1 MTLRQAQGPDRAQGP
16 RQAQGPDRAQEPDS
30 TLSKSQQA
38 YHWIKE
44 RIARQEFTPGYRLVL
59 GTIAGELD
67 MSVVPVREAI
77 RQLEAEGL
85 VMFERNVGARVSMV
99 DDSQYRHSM
108 QALSIL
114 EGTAT
119 ALAARRLTADDL
131 RRARQVNE
139 LMVETLTHFDPR
151 AFTALNQ
158 EFHATLF
165 GRCANPRLLELVE
178 AEWARLGHLRD
189 STFSFVPGRAA
200 ESVNEH
206 ENIVQLIENGAPLG
220 EIEKAAR
227 RHRSATL
234 DAYMIHEHPDES
246 LGLPAF

>member
-1 MTLRQAQGPDRAQGP
+1 MSPTEAALRQAQDP
-16 RQAQGPDRAQEPDS
+16 E
-30 TLSKSQQA
+30 LSKSQQA
-38 YHWIKE
+38 YRWIKE
-44 RIARQEFTPGYRLVL
+44 RIAGQEFTPGYRLVL

-85 VMFERNVGARVSMV
+85 VTFERNVGARVSMV
-99 DDSQYRHSM
+99 DDSQYRYSM

-119 ALAARRLTADDL
+119 ALAARRLTADDI
-131 RRARQVNE
+131 RRARRINE
-139 LMVETLTHFDPR
+139 LMVETLEHFDPR

-158 EFHATLF
+158 EFHAALYEK
-165 GRCANPRLLELVE
+165 CANPRMLDLVR

-189 STFSFVPGRAA
+189 STFSFVPGRAQ
-200 ESVNEH
+200 ESVREH
-206 ENIVQLIENGAPLG
+206 ENILQLIENGAPLG
-220 EIEKAAR
+220 EIEKVAR

-234 DAYMIHEHPDES
+234 DAYMIHEHPDEA

>member
-1 MTLRQAQGPDRAQGP
+1 MMALPQAQGPHRQAQGPGT
-16 RQAQGPDRAQEPDS
+16 EP
-30 TLSKSQQA
+30 TKSKSQQA
-38 YHWIKE
+38 YQWIKQ
-44 RIARQEFTPGYRLVL
+44 RIASQEFTPGYRLVL
-59 GTIAGELD
+59 GSIAGELD

-99 DDSQYRHSM
+99 DDTAYRFSM
-108 QALSIL
+108 QALSLL
-114 EGTAT
+114 EGAAT
-119 ALAARRLTADDL
+119 ALSARALTPDDV

-139 LMVETLTHFDPR
+139 LMVETLEHFDPR

-158 EFHATLF
+158 EFHAILF
-165 GRCANPRLLELVE
+165 EKCANPRMLELVQ

-200 ESVNEH
+200 ESVREH
-206 ENIVQLIENGAPLG
+206 ENILVLIENGAPLA
-220 EIEKAAR
+220 EIEKVSR

-234 DAYMIHEHPDES
+234 DAYMIHEHPDQV

>member
-1 MTLRQAQGPDRAQGP
+1 MTLRQVQGP
-16 RQAQGPDRAQEPDS
+16 ES
-30 TLSKSQQA
+30 TQSKSQQA
-38 YHWIKE
+38 YHWVKE
-44 RIARQEFTPGYRLVL
+44 RIASQEFTPGYRLVL
-59 GTIAGELD
+59 GSIASELD

-99 DDSQYRHSM
+99 DDTQYRHSM

-119 ALAARRLTADDL
+119 ALAARRLEIDDI
-131 RRARQVNE
+131 RRARAIND
-139 LMVETLTHFDPR
+139 LMVETLDHFDPR
-151 AFTALNQ
+151 AFTRLNQ
-158 EFHATLF
+158 EFHAALF
-165 GRCANPRLLELVE
+165 EKCPNPRMLELVHS
-178 AEWARLGHLRD
+178 EWARLGHLRD
-189 STFSFVPGRAA
+189 STFSFVPGRAQ
-200 ESVNEH
+200 ESVREH
-206 ENIVQLIENGAPLG
+206 ETILQLIESSAPLG

-246 LGLPAF
+246 LGLPTY

>member
-1 MTLRQAQGPDRAQGP
+1 MTDLTRVPDETQ
-16 RQAQGPDRAQEPDS
+16 
-30 TLSKSQQA
+30 SKSQRA
-38 YHWIKE
+38 YHWLKE
-44 RIARQEFTPGYRLVL
+44 RIASQEYTPGYRLVL

-67 MSVVPVREAI
+67 MSVVPVREAV

-85 VMFERNVGARVSMV
+85 VTFERNVGARVSMV
-99 DDSQYRHSM
+99 DDSQYRFSM

-119 ALAARRLTADDL
+119 ALAARRITADDV
-131 RRARQVNE
+131 RRARQINA
-139 LMVETLTHFDPR
+139 LMIETLDHFDPR
-151 AFTALNQ
+151 AFTRLNH
-158 EFHATLF
+158 EFHSTLYAP
-165 GRCANPRLLELVE
+165 CANPRVLELVE

-200 ESVNEH
+200 ESVREH
-206 ENIVQLIENGAPLG
+206 ESILQLIENSAPLG

-227 RHRSATL
+227 RHRAATL
-234 DAYMIHEHPDES
+234 DAYMIHEHPDET

>member
-16 RQAQGPDRAQEPDS
+16 NAAQGPGQ
-30 TLSKSQQA
+30 SKSQQA

-44 RIARQEFTPGYRLVL
+44 RIAGQVFTPGYRLVL
-59 GTIAGELD
+59 GTLASDLD

-85 VMFERNVGARVSMV
+85 VTFERNVGARVSMV
-99 DDSQYRHSM
+99 DDTQYRYSM

-119 ALAARRLTADDL
+119 ALAARRLTADDIHAA
-131 RRARQVNE
+131 RRINE
-139 LMVETLTHFDPR
+139 LMIETLEHFDPH
-151 AFTALNQ
+151 AFTRLNQ

-165 GRCANPRLLELVE
+165 GKCPNPRMLELVE
-178 AEWARLGHLRD
+178 AEWGRLGNLRD
-189 STFSFVPGRAA
+189 STFSFVPGRAQ
-200 ESVNEH
+200 ESVHEH
-206 ENIVQLIENGAPLG
+206 ENIVRLIEQGAPLG

-234 DAYMIHEHPDES
+234 DAYMIHEHPDEA